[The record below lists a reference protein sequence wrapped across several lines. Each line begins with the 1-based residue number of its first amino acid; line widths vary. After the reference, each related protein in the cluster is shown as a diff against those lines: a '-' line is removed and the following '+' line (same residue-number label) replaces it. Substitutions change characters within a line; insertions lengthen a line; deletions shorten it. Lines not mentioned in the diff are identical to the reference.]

1 MADKVWGQIRMR
13 AGKPRKNTKR
23 RDMARRALLRIDG
36 KKVEVTLQLN
46 RRARRLIVKVHP
58 STGEVT
64 VVAPT
69 RRAFSEALDFA
80 RTESDWIAR
89 RLKNVP
95 RPVNFELGERIPL
108 RGEMHIIRRGEVRN
122 RPVWVDRSEGEPI
135 IRVSGWGE
143 HTERRVFDFLKREA
157 RKSLDQ
163 HVTHYADMIGVRPAR
178 LTVRDTATRWGSCS
192 SGRILSFSWRLIM
205 APPFVLDYV
214 VAHEV
219 AHLRE
224 MNHAP
229 RFWRLVDSMVEN
241 RERAQRW
248 LAQHGTTLHR
258 YAPRGVE

>member
-1 MADKVWGQIRMR
+1 MR
-13 AGKPRKNTKR
+13 AVGPRRKSQR
-23 RDMARRALLRIDG
+23 RDKARRALLRNDG
-36 KKVEVTLQLN
+36 RSVEVTLQLN

-64 VVAPT
+64 VVAPSKS
-69 RRAFSEALDFA
+69 AFSEAMDFA

-89 RLKNVP
+89 RLKCVP
-95 RPVNFELGERIPL
+95 RPVDFALGARIPL
-108 RGEMHIIRRGEVRN
+108 RGEMHIIRRGEGRS
-122 RPVWVDRSEGEPI
+122 RPVWVDRTEVEPV
-135 IRVSGWGE
+135 IRVSGRGE

-157 RKSLDQ
+157 RKSLDL
-163 HVTHYADMIGVRPAR
+163 HAMHYAQMIGVRPKR
-178 LTVRDTATRWGSCS
+178 ITVRDTATRWGSCS

-224 MNHAP
+224 MNHGP
-229 RFWRLVDSMVEN
+229 RFWRLLESMLDNV
-241 RERAQRW
+241 ERAQRW
-248 LAQHGTTLHR
+248 LSQNGTTLHR

>member
-1 MADKVWGQIRMR
+1 MGAVR
-13 AGKPRKNTKR
+13 PRKKAER

-36 KKVEVTLQLN
+36 RSVEVTLQLN

-64 VVAPT
+64 VVAPSK
-69 RRAFSEALDFA
+69 RAFSEALDFA
-80 RTESDWIAR
+80 RTESDWISR

-95 RPVNFELGERIPL
+95 RPVEFELGARIPL
-108 RGEMHIIRRGEVRN
+108 RGEMHVIRRGEERN
-122 RPVWVDRSEGEPI
+122 RPVWVDRSEEEPI

-157 RKSLDQ
+157 RKSLEQ
-163 HVTHYADMIGVRPAR
+163 HVMVYADMIGVRPAR
-178 LTVRDTATRWGSCS
+178 ITVRDTATRWGSCS

-224 MNHAP
+224 MNHGP
-229 RFWRLVDSMVEN
+229 RFWRLLEGMVDNV
-241 RERAQRW
+241 ERAQRW
-248 LAQHGTTLHR
+248 LAQNGTSLHR

>member
-1 MADKVWGQIRMR
+1 MR
-13 AGKPRKNTKR
+13 AQKPRKTAKR
-23 RDMARRALLRIDG
+23 RDMARRALLRIEG
-36 KKVEVTLQLN
+36 KSVEVTLQLN

-64 VVAPT
+64 VVAPS
-69 RRAFSEALDFA
+69 RAAFSEALDFA
-80 RTESDWIAR
+80 RTESEWIAH
-89 RLKNVP
+89 RLKGVP
-95 RPVNFELGERIPL
+95 RPVEFELGARIPL
-108 RGEMHIIRRGEVRN
+108 RGEMHIIRRGEIRN

-163 HVTHYADMIGVRPAR
+163 HAMYYAGLIGVRPSR
-178 LTVRDTATRWGSCS
+178 ITVRDTATRWGSCS

-224 MNHAP
+224 MNHGP
-229 RFWRLVDSMVEN
+229 RFWRLLESMDGNV
-241 RERAQRW
+241 ERAQRW
-248 LAQHGTTLHR
+248 LAQNGTSLHR